1 VKSDLKNILEYIYI
15 ESDNSA
21 LAPSLFVGEAG
32 IALFRILYL
41 KHFKNSAYDPKTIA
55 SIQAITESL
64 ITIADSSFC
73 YGSSGI
79 KWLFSYLYKL
89 DIIEKDDY
97 ENISLDDNITAAN
110 ALKLL
115 DSNNYEFLSGAVGIA
130 HYILSSN
137 YKFRASFFAKF
148 FKKLNTL
155 IDNEDCI
162 IHYFDF
168 EKQYIDPTR
177 VNWGLAHGIIGVLK
191 LCLECFQLDICKKE
205 AMEMSQKIIDF
216 LCKKSNPPGALSVFP
231 SITNTGFNGGE
242 SRLGW
247 CYGDLITGYALYRAA
262 SLFNDDR
269 LLIFANEVLTK
280 TSSRRLSEETGVQ
293 DVSMC
298 HGSIGIAHIY
308 NKLWLHT
315 NNPLFKET
323 GQFWIDQSI
332 KTEPY
337 LNGENS
343 QMKFNIFSKRYESN
357 LSLLEGSAGF
367 GLVLLSYLT
376 GDYSWDYCLMLN

>member
-1 VKSDLKNILEYIYI
+1 MKPDIKNILENIYL
-15 ESDNSA
+15 ESENSA

-41 KHFKNSAYDPKTIA
+41 KHFKKSAYDLKTVA

-64 ITIADSSFC
+64 ITTTDSSFC

-79 KWLFSYLYKL
+79 KWLFSYLFKL
-89 DIIEKDDY
+89 DIIEKNDY
-97 ENISLDDNITAAN
+97 ENISSDDNITAAD

-115 DSNNYEFLSGAVGIA
+115 ESNNYEFLSGAVGIA

-137 YKFRASFFAKF
+137 YKFRASFFAIF
-148 FKKLNTL
+148 FKKLDTL

-162 IHYFDF
+162 IHYFDL
-168 EKQYIDPTR
+168 EKRCIDPKQ

-205 AMEMSQKIIDF
+205 AQQMSQKIIDF
-216 LCKKSNPPGALSVFP
+216 LCKKSNPPDALSVFP
-231 SITNTGFNGGE
+231 SITTAAFNGGK

-247 CYGDLITGYALYRAA
+247 CYGDLITGFALYRAA
-262 SLFNDDR
+262 NLFNDNK

-280 TSSRRLSEETGVQ
+280 TCSRRLSEETNVQ
-293 DVSMC
+293 DVSIC

-308 NKLWLHT
+308 NKLWFLS

-323 GQFWIDQSI
+323 GQFWINQSVT
-332 KTEPY
+332 TESY
-337 LNGENS
+337 VNGENS
-343 QMKFNIFSKRYESN
+343 HMKFNIVSKKYENN

-367 GLVLLSYLT
+367 GLALISYLT